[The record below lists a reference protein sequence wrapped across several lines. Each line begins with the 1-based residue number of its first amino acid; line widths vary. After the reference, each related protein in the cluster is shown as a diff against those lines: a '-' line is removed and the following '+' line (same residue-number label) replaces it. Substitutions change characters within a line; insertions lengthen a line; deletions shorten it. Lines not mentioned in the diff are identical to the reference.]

1 MKKIL
6 SAAAVAL
13 LATAAP
19 AFAAESINVSFATP
33 TGGTSVNTYYGL
45 VNVTVTGTGQ
55 SDGTKLNDAFYSL
68 DPAGARNSAFYQLT
82 FGTSALVGNNSA
94 QNASNFLVG
103 SLPAYRNDNT
113 YTFTL
118 NTGLAQSAASQLF
131 FGVSDGVFSDNSGS
145 YSIQLSQAVPE
156 PATWAMML
164 MGFGMIG
171 FGLRSYQRKSTKVT
185 YA

>member
-6 SAAAVAL
+6 AAAAVAL

-19 AFAAESINVSFATP
+19 AFAAETVNVAFAP
-33 TGGTSVNTYYGL
+33 ATGGQSVGNYYGL
-45 VNVTVTGTGQ
+45 VNVVVTGTGQ
-55 SDGTKLNDAFYSL
+55 SDGTIFNDAFYSL
-68 DPAGARNSAFYQLT
+68 DPAGKYNSSYYQLT
-82 FGTSALVGNNSA
+82 FGTAPLANATPS
-94 QNASNFLVG
+94 QNAANYIVG
-103 SLPAYRNDNT
+103 GLPAYRDDHT
-113 YTFTL
+113 YSFTL
-118 NTGLAQSAASQLF
+118 NTGLAQTAAGKLF
-131 FGVSDGVFSDNSGS
+131 FGVSDGVFSDNSGAFQV
-145 YSIQLSQAVPE
+145 QLSQAVPE